1 MYGGNTLGR
10 RGRVVLPDMSTEP
23 REIFPYTDF
32 GQVPAGTA
40 FAQHLA
46 MTRDGVGIADF
57 RPAMERIG
65 LETADP
71 APATSPESD
80 ETEQTG
86 SQEPEFSPE
95 APEPVVQE
103 PAQTVSEPER
113 LARETAAADAAALA
127 ASL

>member
-1 MYGGNTLGR
+1 
-10 RGRVVLPDMSTEP
+10 VLPDMSTEP

-57 RPAMERIG
+57 RPAMERVG

-71 APATSPESD
+71 EPATSPESVQ
-80 ETEQTG
+80 TEQ
-86 SQEPEFSPE
+86 SASPQPEFPPE
-95 APEPVVQE
+95 APEPVVQGAGTAADDVVAHADE
-103 PAQTVSEPER
+103 DRAE
-113 LARETAAADAAALA
+113 LARQTAAADAAALA